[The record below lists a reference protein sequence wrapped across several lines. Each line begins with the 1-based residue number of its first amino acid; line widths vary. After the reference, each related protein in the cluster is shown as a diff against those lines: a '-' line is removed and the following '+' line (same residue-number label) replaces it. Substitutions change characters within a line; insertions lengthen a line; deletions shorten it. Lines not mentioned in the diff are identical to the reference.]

1 MKKKKKFI
9 KYSAIVF
16 GIYLSITI
24 VMVLLSLAGA
34 FTGIPEKEVENLIKD
49 STEYKEEDISKE
61 FENVKSLEIDLET
74 MDLVIR
80 NGDKIKVEG
89 TNIPDRMRIKQEGE
103 KLKISDEEI
112 SSSYLGDN
120 TITIYLPE
128 NQKLDNINLEIKYS
142 TVEIEKINVSN
153 LKLDFE
159 SNYCE
164 FQEIVADNIEIDNEY
179 ADLDIY
185 DGQTTNFRMD
195 SESGYQNIALKITGT
210 GNVEVE
216 NADTNITL
224 IGKQEDYQINNKNRL
239 GTTYIGDEA
248 ISNNQTIGSGNGKIN
263 LDIKSTDIY
272 IEFEEINNE
281 SYTIGKLFFPIV

>member
-1 MKKKKKFI
+1 MTGLQKFI
-9 KYSAIVF
+9 KYTAIIF

-24 VMVLLSLAGA
+24 VIVLLSLAGA

-49 STEYKEEDISKE
+49 STEYKSEDISKE
-61 FENVKSLEIDLET
+61 FENIKSLEVDLET

-89 TNIPDRMRIKQEGE
+89 NNIPDKMKINQEGE

-112 SSSYLGDN
+112 SSSYSEDN

-142 TVEIEKINVSN
+142 TVDIEKINVSN

-164 FQEIVADNIEIDNEY
+164 FQEIVADNIEIDNDH

-185 DGQTTNFRMD
+185 DGQTTNFKMD
-195 SESGYQNIALKITGT
+195 SESGYQNIVLKITGT

-216 NADTNITL
+216 NSDTNITL
-224 IGKQEDYQINNKNRL
+224 LGKQEDYQINNKNRL
-239 GTTYIGDEA
+239 GTTYIGDET

-263 LDIKSTDIY
+263 LDIKSSDIY
-272 IEFEEINNE
+272 IEFEEITNE

>member
-1 MKKKKKFI
+1 MTGLQKFI
-9 KYSAIVF
+9 KYTAIIF

-24 VMVLLSLAGA
+24 VIVLLSLAGA

-49 STEYKEEDISKE
+49 STEYKSEDISKE
-61 FENVKSLEIDLET
+61 FENIKSLEVDLET

-89 TNIPDRMRIKQEGE
+89 NNIPDKMKINQEGE

-112 SSSYLGDN
+112 SSSYSEDN

-142 TVEIEKINVSN
+142 TVDIEKINVSN

-164 FQEIVADNIEIDNEY
+164 FQEIVADNIEIDNDH

-185 DGQTTNFRMD
+185 DGQTTNFKMD
-195 SESGYQNIALKITGT
+195 SESGYQNIVLKITGT

-216 NADTNITL
+216 NSDTNITL
-224 IGKQEDYQINNKNRL
+224 LGKQEDYQINNKNRL
-239 GTTYIGDEA
+239 GTTYIGDET

-263 LDIKSTDIY
+263 LDIKSSDIY
-272 IEFEEINNE
+272 IEFEEINSE
-281 SYTIGKLFFPIV
+281 SSL